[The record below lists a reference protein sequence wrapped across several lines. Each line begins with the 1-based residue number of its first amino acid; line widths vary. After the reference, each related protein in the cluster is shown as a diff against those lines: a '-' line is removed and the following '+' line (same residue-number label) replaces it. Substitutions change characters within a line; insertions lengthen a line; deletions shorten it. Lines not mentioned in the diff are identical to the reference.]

1 MGAWFTVPRKW
12 WGGTTQM
19 NCRHLSTI
27 FHFSPQPEFI
37 PHPPG
42 GGSLKNIYQCTGT
55 IFKRCQLSRWHFS
68 RRHLSQR
75 HLSISGI
82 SQLLLTQFLPN
93 FKGRLLGPFL
103 TDANCHGDIC
113 PGNICPG
120 DICPYQEY
128 LSCYCFGPNKLFWPL
143 NLWDLK
149 FFLTNTFF
157 GQNFLDQKIFENNF
171 FDPIYFGPKI
181 CRKQNFSNPIFF
193 GPKIIMT

>member
-1 MGAWFTVPRKW
+1 M
-12 WGGTTQM
+12 
-19 NCRHLSTI
+19 
-27 FHFSPQPEFI
+27 
-37 PHPPG
+37 
-42 GGSLKNIYQCTGT
+42 
-55 IFKRCQLSRWHFS
+55 
-68 RRHLSQR
+68 SQR

-171 FDPIYFGPKI
+171 FLTQYILDQKFVGNKIFPTQYFLDQKLLQPKI
-181 CRKQNFSNPIFF
+181 FRTKNLSTQRFLKSFDPNFF
-193 GPKIIMT
+193 GP